1 MGAGL
6 QTHNINEEIMNEPL
20 PGDLAS
26 PSAPFGP
33 YGQRLFLAC
42 KALSV
47 AGGLLFVALVGMSIV
62 SIVGRKLISAP
73 VPGDVEV
80 LQMVAA
86 AASASFFAYCHMN
99 QGDVKVDFFT
109 SKASHRTVHYL
120 DTIASAMVGAF
131 GSVLTWRVWVG
142 AQSTL
147 ESQETS
153 AILGWS
159 VGAAQLAMVPGFLL
173 LALAG
178 MYMTIWHFQQARTTK
193 QGDAA

>member
-1 MGAGL
+1 
-6 QTHNINEEIMNEPL
+6 MNEPL

-26 PSAPFGP
+26 PSAHFGP
-33 YGQRLFLAC
+33 YGQRLLLAC

-62 SIVGRKLISAP
+62 SIVGRKLVSAP

-109 SKASHRTVHYL
+109 SKASRRTVHFL
-120 DTIASAMVGAF
+120 DAIASSMVGAF
-131 GSVLTWRVWVG
+131 GIVLTWRIWVG
-142 AQSTL
+142 ARSTL
-147 ESQETS
+147 DAQETS

-178 MYMTIWHFQQARTTK
+178 IYMAIWHCQQGRAANW
-193 QGDAA
+193 GDAA

>member
-1 MGAGL
+1 MGAAL
-6 QTHNINEEIMNEPL
+6 RTHNINEEIMNEPL

-26 PSAPFGP
+26 PSAHFGP

-109 SKASHRTVHYL
+109 SKVSPRTVEFL
-120 DTIASAMVGAF
+120 DAFASALVGAF
-131 GSVLTWRVWVG
+131 GGVLTWRVWVG

-153 AILGWS
+153 AILGWP
-159 VGAAQLAMVPGFLL
+159 VGVAQLAMVPGFLL

-178 MYMTIWHFQQARTTK
+178 VYMAIWHFQQARAAER
-193 QGDAA
+193 GDIA